1 MIENQPPSNHQ
12 TDHQKQTTS
21 MQQQQSAKTFD
32 STTIQSQSMQNSKY
46 ELLSGYVD
54 GELTQ
59 QEAQKVMLLLD
70 SEPEYKKLH
79 DEMLAMRQ
87 EVQSLS
93 LQDSELEHLDKLFQ
107 EPVAKSS
114 RMFGFALVAVSSVI
128 LVGFIMY
135 SVFINAAIGL
145 LVKTAVGLLGTGS
158 LFLLYSV
165 LRQRLK
171 TTKNDKYNRVKI

>member
-1 MIENQPPSNHQ
+1 MIENEPPKPDN
-12 TDHQKQTTS
+12 QKQTPG
-21 MQQQQSAKTFD
+21 MQQQAPSSKTFD
-32 STTIQSQSMQNSKY
+32 SSSIQSQSMENSKY

-59 QEAQKVMLLLD
+59 QEAQKVMLLLESD
-70 SEPEYKKLH
+70 VEYKKLH

-107 EPVAKSS
+107 EPVAKTS
-114 RMFGFALVAVSSVI
+114 RLFGFALIAVSSVI
-128 LVGFIMY
+128 LVAFILY

-145 LVKTAVGLLGTGS
+145 LVKVAVGLLGIGS
-158 LFLLYSV
+158 LFLLYGV
-165 LRQRLK
+165 LRQRIIS
-171 TTKNDKYNRVKI
+171 TKKDKYNRVKI